1 MTNPIVII
9 GFMGTGKTT
18 VARLLAKRLGCFVVD
33 LDQLITGNSGRSP
46 REIIEQ
52 DGEAAFRE
60 IESRTLGEVFDKGEA
75 GVVALG
81 GGAWTVAR
89 NRELIAQ
96 HDGFTVWLDAPF
108 DLCWRRIEEGAD
120 LRPLAPSREAAEK
133 LYRERLPVYVMA
145 NLRIP
150 VAEGD
155 SAEDIALRITSR

>member
-18 VARLLAKRLGCFVVD
+18 VARMLAKRLNCFVVD
-33 LDQLITGNSGRSP
+33 LDELITENTGRSP
-46 REIIEQ
+46 GEILER

-60 IESRTLGEVFDKGEA
+60 IESRTLKEVFDEEV

-81 GGAWTVAR
+81 GGAWTVAG

-108 DLCWRRIEEGAD
+108 DLCWRRIEHEGES
-120 LRPLAPSREAAEK
+120 RPLAPSRAAAEK
-133 LYRERLPVYVMA
+133 LYRERLPVYELA

-155 SAEDIALRITSR
+155 SAEDIAMRIASR

>member
-18 VARLLAKRLGCFVVD
+18 VARALANRLGCFVVD
-33 LDQLITGNSGRSP
+33 LDELIENSGRSP

-60 IESRTLGEVFDKGEA
+60 IESRTLKEVFDKEV

-89 NRELIAQ
+89 NRELIAK
-96 HDGFTVWLDAPF
+96 HEGFTVWLDAPF
-108 DLCWRRIEEGAD
+108 DLCWQRIEHEGE
-120 LRPLAPSREAAEK
+120 LRPLATSREAAEK
-133 LYRERLPVYVMA
+133 LYRERLPLYALA
-145 NLRIP
+145 NLRIA

-155 SAEDIALRITSR
+155 RAEDIAIRITSR

>member
-1 MTNPIVII
+1 MTSPIVII

-18 VARLLAKRLGCFVVD
+18 VARLLASRLGCFVVD
-33 LDQLITGNSGRSP
+33 VDELITEKSGRSP

-52 DGEAAFRE
+52 DGETAFRE
-60 IESRTLGEVFDKGEA
+60 IETRTLREVFVAGKA

-89 NRELIAQ
+89 NRELIAE

-108 DLCWRRIEEGAD
+108 DLCWRRIEQGPEP
-120 LRPLAPSREAAEK
+120 RPLAPSREAAAK
-133 LYRERLPVYVMA
+133 LYRGRLHVYALAKV
-145 NLRIP
+145 RIA

-155 SAEDIALRITSR
+155 SAEDIAMRIASR